1 MRACHIFEIF
11 EKTLKP
17 TGYLLLDRLQNIGH
31 SLTQNSS
38 YDGGY
43 LDAFNET
50 ILEGAWAV
58 EPFIGNHLYGVKLE
72 DVLWFGKTKVTVVK

>member
-17 TGYLLLDRLQNIGH
+17 TGYLLLDRPQNIGH

-50 ILEGAWAV
+50 ILEGAWDV
-58 EPFIGNHLYGVKLE
+58 ESFIGNHLYGVKLE
-72 DVLWFGKTKVTVVK
+72 DVL